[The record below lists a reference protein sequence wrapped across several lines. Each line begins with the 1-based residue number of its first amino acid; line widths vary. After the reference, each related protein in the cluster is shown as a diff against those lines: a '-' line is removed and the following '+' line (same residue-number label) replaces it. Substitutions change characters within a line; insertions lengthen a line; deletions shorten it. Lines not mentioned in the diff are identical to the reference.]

1 MWTCVSLCLCV
12 HVQCVQGI
20 ASPSP
25 SVGTAVWEPRGSCSV
40 LKEAG
45 ACPNG
50 LPIFPSSHG
59 DAAGIWGMRR
69 RIGTFCPVSVY
80 TEDGPL
86 PPKHPHQ

>member
-1 MWTCVSLCLCV
+1 MSLCLCV

-25 SVGTAVWEPRGSCSV
+25 SVGAAVWGPRGGCSV

-59 DAAGIWGMRR
+59 DAAGILGMR
-69 RIGTFCPVSVY
+69 G
-80 TEDGPL
+80 EDPNFL
-86 PPKHPHQ
+86 PCLSLH